1 MKYFAYGSNIDEN
14 RMQERCPKSRLVG
27 KARLEGYK
35 ISFSRYSGKWNGG
48 VADIIEAENSHVWGI
63 LYEITEDD
71 LARLD
76 KFEGHPNI
84 YIRKKVIVIDDND
97 QEIEA
102 FAYEVVDKKDYIPPS
117 PKYLSMLKSGAYK
130 YNFPKSYQI
139 VLDSINC
146 TS

>member
-84 YIRKKVIVIDDND
+84 YIRKKVIVID
-97 QEIEA
+97 
-102 FAYEVVDKKDYIPPS
+102 
-117 PKYLSMLKSGAYK
+117 LRL
-130 YNFPKSYQI
+130 
-139 VLDSINC
+139 
-146 TS
+146 